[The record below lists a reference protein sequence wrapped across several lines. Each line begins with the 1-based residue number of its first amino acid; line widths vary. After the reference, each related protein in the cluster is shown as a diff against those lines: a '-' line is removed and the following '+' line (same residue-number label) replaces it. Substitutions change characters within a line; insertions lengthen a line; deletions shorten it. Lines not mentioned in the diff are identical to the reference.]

1 MKTLYNITLT
11 HRIKLATILSV
22 FMVIMIVIDYWQT
35 QKIQK
40 IHTNFSSIYSDRLVP
55 ATELHF
61 LANQLYDKQMLF
73 GQVNN
78 TQQPNNELLAQIK
91 SKNSLIDSLL
101 HEYEKTYFVAKEH
114 QYLTHFKQTLSNQ
127 KSLENDIMLMD
138 KGEVLPQ
145 EIQNKQRALFM
156 ALTSDLNDLAK
167 VQTTVGQELIYE
179 SNLQFAGSQLIFN
192 LRMILIIIVGVFAFV
207 LAKSVKIN
215 KNLNQPFHLN

>member
-40 IHTNFSSIYSDRLVP
+40 IHNNFSSIYSDRLVP

-61 LANQLYDKQMLF
+61 IANQLYDKQMLF
-73 GQVNN
+73 GQVNS
-78 TQQPNNELLAQIK
+78 TQQPSKELLEQIK
-91 SKNSLIDSLL
+91 SKNTLIDSLL
-101 HEYEKTYFVAKEH
+101 YEYEKTYFVAKEH
-114 QYLTHFKQTLSNQ
+114 QYLTHFKQNLSNQ
-127 KSLENDIMLMD
+127 KSLENKILVMD
-138 KGEVLPQ
+138 KSEVLSQ
-145 EIQNKQRALFM
+145 EIQNKQRKLF
-156 ALTSDLNDLAK
+156 LTLTNDLNDLAK

-215 KNLNQPFHLN
+215 KNTNQPFHLN

>member
-11 HRIKLATILSV
+11 HRIKLAAILSV
-22 FMVIMIVIDYWQT
+22 FMIIMIVIDYWQT

-145 EIQNKQRALFM
+145 EIKNKQRALFL

-215 KNLNQPFHLN
+215 KNINQPFHLN